1 MTAILKTTGAPAF
14 YLAIFLNALID
25 LGHKITIQNTVF
37 KIHDGSQQIILI
49 AIINGLILLPYIL
62 LVVPIG
68 RVANRTAKPTMI
80 KFTAWCSLALT
91 LIITLF
97 YWLGWFW
104 PAFAMTLLMA
114 VQSAFYSPAKLSYL
128 KVYFGEHS
136 LPEANGLAQAI
147 VIAGILLGT
156 VVFSLGFEY
165 LYPAAPDDKSAVTA
179 SMYPLGL
186 VLVGLALVQ
195 LYSAYQIAVLPEP
208 SIENASNTVTAAPKI
223 VNVLASREVLIPVL
237 LLALFWSVGQ
247 GMLAAFPAFAK
258 AHAGIENAAVIQGV
272 LASTAIG
279 IGVGAYFVGRFSKG
293 GILFMLVPLG
303 VAGLSLGLW
312 SLTLLSSAAAFALA
326 YFTMGV
332 ASALLIVPMNAFIQL
347 RASGDK
353 IGVVI
358 AASNFIQN
366 IGMLLMLGLTIAFAL
381 AGVDSARLLQMMA
394 LLTTVLGSGLA
405 WLIIGFKAEGNEEKL
420 AKQ

>member
-1 MTAILKTTGAPAF
+1 
-14 YLAIFLNALID
+14 
-25 LGHKITIQNTVF
+25 
-37 KIHDGSQQIILI
+37 
-49 AIINGLILLPYIL
+49 
-62 LVVPIG
+62 
-68 RVANRTAKPTMI
+68 
-80 KFTAWCSLALT
+80 
-91 LIITLF
+91 
-97 YWLGWFW
+97 
-104 PAFAMTLLMA
+104 
-114 VQSAFYSPAKLSYL
+114 
-128 KVYFGEHS
+128 
-136 LPEANGLAQAI
+136 
-147 VIAGILLGT
+147 
-156 VVFSLGFEY
+156 
-165 LYPAAPDDKSAVTA
+165 
-179 SMYPLGL
+179 
-186 VLVGLALVQ
+186 
-195 LYSAYQIAVLPEP
+195 
-208 SIENASNTVTAAPKI
+208 
-223 VNVLASREVLIPVL
+223 
-237 LLALFWSVGQ
+237 
-247 GMLAAFPAFAK
+247 
-258 AHAGIENAAVIQGV
+258 
-272 LASTAIG
+272 
-279 IGVGAYFVGRFSKG
+279 
-293 GILFMLVPLG
+293 MLVPLG